1 MHYDLPIS
9 RRAAMQQLAQVLEFG
24 APTYK
29 SGGGWPS
36 LDPEWSSTTAPVEY
50 SPVDLSTL
58 TEGELAYLAD
68 HIACTD
74 SGFPSLKLRDGV
86 WIFHSLSV

>member
-1 MHYDLPIS
+1 MNYALDFD
-9 RRAAMQQLAQVLEFG
+9 RRRELQHLANSLEFG

-58 TEGELAYLAD
+58 TAAELAWLAD
-68 HIACTD
+68 HVACLD
-74 SGFPSLKLRDGV
+74 SGFPSLHLCDGV
-86 WIFHSLSV
+86 WIYHSLSV

>member
-1 MHYDLPIS
+1 MHYNIAFDRCREL
-9 RRAAMQQLAQVLEFG
+9 QHLANSLEFG

-58 TEGELAYLAD
+58 TDAELAWLAD
-68 HIACTD
+68 HVACTD

-86 WIFHSLSV
+86 WIFYSLAV